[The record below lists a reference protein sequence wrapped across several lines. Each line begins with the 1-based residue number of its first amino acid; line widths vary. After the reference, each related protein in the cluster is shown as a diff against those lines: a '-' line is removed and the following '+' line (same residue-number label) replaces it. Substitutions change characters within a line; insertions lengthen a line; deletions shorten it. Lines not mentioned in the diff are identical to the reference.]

1 MYSKNDLGCKS
12 GQKKGQKVQLLKKK
26 ILHSSCHFR
35 AVIFGKVQKLL
46 ILIFE
51 ANCEFPKLDFILFL
65 SQRCD
70 HDRRNKSEKFFA
82 GMEWKHRMKLSLKI
96 QFNY

>member
-1 MYSKNDLGCKS
+1 MTLDAKVGRRRD
-12 GQKKGQKVQLLKKK
+12 KKCNYLKKK

>member
-1 MYSKNDLGCKS
+1 MTLDAKVGRRRD
-12 GQKKGQKVQLLKKK
+12 KKCNYLKK

-51 ANCEFPKLDFILFL
+51 ANSVNSLNCPIFKRGFYPTMQNDIFFVKFQ
-65 SQRCD
+65 SRRCT
-70 HDRRNKSEKFFA
+70 
-82 GMEWKHRMKLSLKI
+82 
-96 QFNY
+96 

>member
-1 MYSKNDLGCKS
+1 MTLDAKVGRRRD
-12 GQKKGQKVQLLKKK
+12 KKCNYLKK

-51 ANCEFPKLDFILFL
+51 ANSVNSLNCTL
-65 SQRCD
+65 SYCYPSSVIMIVETNQKK
-70 HDRRNKSEKFFA
+70 NFA
-82 GMEWKHRMKLSLKI
+82 GMEWKHRMKLSLNI

>member
-1 MYSKNDLGCKS
+1 MTLDAKVGRRRD
-12 GQKKGQKVQLLKKK
+12 KKCNYLKK

-82 GMEWKHRMKLSLKI
+82 ERNHQNNVLSEQSPNI
-96 QFNY
+96 STFEG